1 MLFLVTYN
9 DSALQKTKKMIYDRF
24 PEQMEPLCSGCL
36 ATSNADDDSDT
47 SPHDLEMGSDV
58 EYNNINLSL
67 AAHLT
72 GGTHSFTHMQ
82 GDLDRQR
89 LLGDRPRMVYE
100 SVLDEGLEGIEHQ
113 ESSAAKCSRN
123 GASHRPVLNPFMTTF
138 PTIFGQQR

>member
-1 MLFLVTYN
+1 MEQ
-9 DSALQKTKKMIYDRF
+9 SIGGKKT
-24 PEQMEPLCSGCL
+24 
-36 ATSNADDDSDT
+36 DDDSDT

-67 AAHLT
+67 ATHLA
-72 GGTHSFTHMQ
+72 GGTHSFTQMQ

-113 ESSAAKCSRN
+113 ER
-123 GASHRPVLNPFMTTF
+123 
-138 PTIFGQQR
+138 